1 VTLGRPLGSDDEW
14 TDFLAGLAA
23 TTVLVAAVTLGFQLN
38 SVATGSGDVNFLPS
52 VAVTAGAVGATA
64 AYLHRRRNR

>member
-1 VTLGRPLGSDDEW
+1 
-14 TDFLAGLAA
+14 
-23 TTVLVAAVTLGFQLN
+23 VTLGFQLN
-38 SVATGSGDVNFLPS
+38 SVATGSGDVNLPPS